1 MSPQTHSVSITG
13 CGRSQEQAGRRCP
26 LVAASQHCRHE
37 TEESRVLRGA
47 RAVTQ
52 RDSREPEREAKAS
65 HLGLL
70 GQRVLKDTEGGG
82 GASAREASC
91 KLGARKTLSN
101 LFPPE
106 PRPHTQVHTDQIR
119 EVVTPERNWRQGY
132 ERNLRKGTFRG
143 GLASQARGAATG
155 IYAPRKF
162 PGPLSRCPPRPIAG
176 IPSVVKNH

>member
-106 PRPHTQVHTDQIR
+106 PRPHTLVHTDQIR
-119 EVVTPERNWRQGY
+119 EVVTPERNWRQGMK
-132 ERNLRKGTFRG
+132 E
-143 GLASQARGAATG
+143 
-155 IYAPRKF
+155 I
-162 PGPLSRCPPRPIAG
+162 
-176 IPSVVKNH
+176 